1 MKAVV
6 MFSGGKGSW
15 AAAKRAVD
23 RYGTEE
29 VVLLFADTTVEDED
43 TYRFLRDA
51 AENIGCELIV
61 VADGRDPFTVF
72 KDKRWLGNSRLA
84 HCSTELKVKPC
95 REWLDAN
102 APDDAVLVVGID
114 WMETHRLPAIRRGWA
129 PREVWAPMTEEPYM
143 DGMMVLDWLR
153 DEGLEPP
160 SAYAEGFPHANC
172 MAQGCVK
179 GGQAYWKNL
188 YLRRPDVFAE
198 TEQKEGELRDF
209 LDSDVSMLKEVR
221 DGIAKTLPLVELR
234 RRIESE
240 PTLLDGDEWG
250 GCGCFVETE

>member
-15 AAAKRAVD
+15 AAAKRAVA
-23 RYGTEE
+23 RYGSDQ
-29 VVLLFADTTVEDED
+29 VVLLFADTTVEDDD
-43 TYRFLRDA
+43 TYRFLKDA
-51 AENIGCELIV
+51 AENIGSELIV

-72 KDKRWLGNSRLA
+72 KDNRWLGNSRLA

-102 APDDAVLVVGID
+102 APTDVVLVVGID
-114 WMETHRLPAIRRGWA
+114 WSEIHRMPAIERGWA
-129 PREVWAPMTEEPYM
+129 PRPVWAPMTEEPYLDS
-143 DGMMVLDWLR
+143 DGMLEWLR
-153 DEGLEPP
+153 EEGITPP
-160 SAYAEGFPHANC
+160 SAYAQGFPHANC

-179 GGQAYWKNL
+179 GGQAYWRNI
-188 YLRRPDVFAE
+188 YMRRPAVFAA
-198 TEQKEGELRDF
+198 TEQKEQELRAY
-209 LDSDVSMLKEVR
+209 LGTDVAMLKEIR
-221 DGIAKTLPLVELR
+221 SGIASVLPLTELR

-250 GCGCFVETE
+250 GCGCFVET

>member
-15 AAAKRAVD
+15 AAAKRAAD
-23 RYGTEE
+23 RYGTDQ
-29 VVLLFADTTVEDED
+29 VVLLFADTTVEDDD
-43 TYRFLRDA
+43 TYRFLKDA
-51 AENIGCELIV
+51 AENIGSELVV

-72 KDKRWLGNSRLA
+72 KDNRWLGNSRLA

-102 APDDAVLVVGID
+102 APEDAVLVVGID
-114 WMETHRLPAIRRGWA
+114 WTEIHRMPAIERGWS
-129 PREVWAPMTEEPYM
+129 PRPVWAPMTEEPY
-143 DGMMVLDWLR
+143 LDPAAMLNWLR
-153 DEGLEPP
+153 EEGITPP
-160 SAYAEGFPHANC
+160 SAYDQGFPHANC

-179 GGQAYWKNL
+179 GGQAYWRNI
-188 YLRRPDVFAE
+188 YMRRPAVFAS
-198 TEQKEGELRDF
+198 TEKKEQELRAY
-209 LDSDVSMLKEVR
+209 LGTDVSMLKEVR
-221 DGIAKTLPLVELR
+221 SGTTTVLPLTELR

-250 GCGCFVETE
+250 GCGCFVET

>member
-23 RYGTEE
+23 RYGTEN
-29 VVLLFADTTVEDED
+29 VVLLFADTTVEDAD
-43 TYRFLRDA
+43 TYRFLKDA
-51 AENIGCELIV
+51 AHNIGSELVV

-72 KDKRWLGNSRLA
+72 KDNRWLGNSRLA

-102 APDDAVLVVGID
+102 APGDTVLVVGID
-114 WMETHRLPAIRRGWA
+114 WTEIHRLPAIQRGWA
-129 PREVWAPMTEEPYM
+129 PRPVWAPMTEDPLM
-143 DGMMVLDWLR
+143 DGHQVLEWLN

-160 SAYAEGFPHANC
+160 LAYKEGFPHANC

-179 GGQAYWKNL
+179 GGQAYWRNI
-188 YLRRPDVFAE
+188 YTRRPAVFAA
-198 TEQKEGELRDF
+198 TEQKEKNLRDY
-209 LDSDVSMLKEVR
+209 LGTDVSMLKEIRSGVP
-221 DGIAKTLPLVELR
+221 GVLPLSELR

-240 PTLLDGDEWG
+240 PTLLDSNEWG
-250 GCGCFVETE
+250 GCGCFVET